1 MADDAFAAAAG
12 LLISCAVEEAA
23 CRRSAGGYGGAF
35 ASDLGPGF
43 GFVSLFAGAEAAAG
57 EANQTENGHL
67 HPCCPRP
74 CEPHC
79 FDDSHPK
86 LASVIE
92 S

>member
-1 MADDAFAAAAG
+1 MTAVVS
-12 LLISCAVEEAA
+12 LLISCAVEEVAY
-23 CRRSAGGYGGAF
+23 RRSTGGYGGAF
-35 ASDLGPGF
+35 VSGLGPGF
-43 GFVSLFAGAEAAAG
+43 GFVSWFASAEAAA
-57 EANQTENGHL
+57 EANRTANGHL
-67 HPCCPRP
+67 HLCCPRP

>member
-1 MADDAFAAAAG
+1 MADGAFAAAAG

-43 GFVSLFAGAEAAAG
+43 SFVSWFAGAEAAV

-67 HPCCPRP
+67 HLCCPRP

>member
-1 MADDAFAAAAG
+1 MADGAFTAAAG

-23 CRRSAGGYGGAF
+23 CLRSAGGFSGSF
-35 ASDLGPGF
+35 VSDLGPGF
-43 GFVSLFAGAEAAAG
+43 GFVSWFAGAEGAT

-67 HPCCPRP
+67 HLCCLRQ

-86 LASVIE
+86 IASVIE